1 MKSIHV
7 IIPRDKERVVKT
19 ILDKLNF
26 QYFLLNTQTHL
37 LFIINVTDE
46 KVENLIDNLRSVG
59 VGQLYGTYIIYEVS
73 YPFVEEAE
81 IIEAERVTRRV
92 SREEILSRIRDDAV
106 LSRNYIIFTISA
118 AIIAT
123 LGLLTDNVVM
133 IVASMIIDPLMA
145 PILGT
150 SMGIVLNLE
159 DLRKESLKS
168 ETFGLL
174 LDILTGFIITLLLPY
189 STVTKEMILRAY
201 PSVLDI
207 IFALTAGIAAA
218 LSTVS
223 AEVMTLVG
231 VAIAAS
237 LLPPA
242 TNIGIGIAY
251 LVKGVPTAKTLIIGS
266 SALLAI
272 NILAITIAS
281 VTFFWFVGIRPG
293 ESIRKMML
301 AERRLKKRL
310 ILIIVA
316 FLVISVPLII
326 TSIQYYKSEKIEL
339 SVRKETL
346 EFLNKYAP
354 EADVIS
360 LDVKYLT
367 DIDTVQIFL
376 SIGVENVT
384 EKILKLPEA
393 LAKHIN
399 EELNLKADVYM
410 QIYLAYRESSIGR
423 S

>member
-37 LFIINVTDE
+37 LFIINVPDE

>member
-7 IIPRDKERVVKT
+7 IIPKDREKVVKT

-26 QYFLLNTQTHL
+26 QYFLLKTQTHL

-46 KVENLIDNLRSVG
+46 KVESLIDNLKSIG

-73 YPFVEEAE
+73 YPFMEETE
-81 IIEAERVTRRV
+81 ISETERMTKRV
-92 SREEILSRIRDDAV
+92 SREEILSRIKDDAV
-106 LSRNYIIFTISA
+106 LSRNYLIFTISA

-150 SMGIVLNLE
+150 SMGVVLNLD
-159 DLRKESLKS
+159 DLRRESLKS
-168 ETFGLL
+168 EAVGLF
-174 LDILTGFIITLLLPY
+174 LDILMGFIIALLLPY
-189 STVTKEMILRAY
+189 STVTKEMLLRAY

-251 LVKGVPTAKTLIIGS
+251 MVKGVPTARTIIVGS
-266 SALLAI
+266 SILLAI

-281 VTFFWFVGIRPG
+281 IAFFWFVGIRPG

-310 ILIIVA
+310 ILIIII
-316 FLVISVPLII
+316 FIVISAPLIV
-326 TSIQYYKSEKIEL
+326 TSVQYYKSEKIEL

-346 EFLNKYAP
+346 DFLSKYAP
-354 EADVIS
+354 EANVIS
-360 LDVKYLT
+360 LDVRYLS
-367 DIDTVQIFL
+367 DIDVVEIFL

-384 EKILKLPEA
+384 EKIHQLPEA
-393 LAKHIN
+393 LAKHID
-399 EELNLKADVYM
+399 EKLNLKADVYM
-410 QIYLAYRESSIGR
+410 QIYLAYKGSSR
-423 S
+423 KYS